1 MQPLLAALLLGL
13 REAEPL
19 CGVAAEVLCDA
30 MQVAALPEPD
40 LPWLTLT
47 RTRTRTRT
55 LTLTLILTL
64 TLTLTLT

>member
-30 MQVAALPEPD
+30 MQAGALPEPD
-40 LPWLTLT
+40 LPWLALPLTL
-47 RTRTRTRT
+47 TRT
-55 LTLTLILTL
+55 LTLTLT
-64 TLTLTLT
+64 